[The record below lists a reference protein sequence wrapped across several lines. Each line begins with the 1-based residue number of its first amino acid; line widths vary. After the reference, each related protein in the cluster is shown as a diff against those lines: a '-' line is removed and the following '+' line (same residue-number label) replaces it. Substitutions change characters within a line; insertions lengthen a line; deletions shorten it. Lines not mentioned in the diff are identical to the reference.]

1 MRKGS
6 RHPEIPN
13 LENPFLG
20 DPFRDEDADVE
31 DVEDTSDQNPYTL
44 MEGYELKDASCM
56 RVGEIEETVYDA
68 VGDVLKDLVVNGH
81 TVPADRIEVN
91 AEEEHV
97 RVPYGRETIGSAP
110 ALEDLS
116 GEFDQRLRA
125 HYEELG

>member
-1 MRKGS
+1 M
-6 RHPEIPN
+6 
-13 LENPFLG
+13 ENPFLG
-20 DPFRDEDADVE
+20 DPFRNEDADVE
-31 DVEDTSDQNPYTL
+31 DFEDTSDQNPYTL
-44 MEGYELKDASCM
+44 LEGYELKDASGM

-125 HYEELG
+125 HYEEPG